1 MTLPD
6 ASESRRYAQQCF
18 FFTLSV
24 KFFQKFHSQIGD
36 CEVFSKNFTV
46 LKIFHIQFE
55 CSNPLKMD
63 AKSCYE
69 HEMWQ
74 FFRLRQ
80 PNNDK
85 MVFRYIIIDEN
96 AARRAAKIF
105 ETKKFHSRFRA
116 KKKHCWVPNRYTHA
130 SEATSSVANSN

>member
-1 MTLPD
+1 M
-6 ASESRRYAQQCF
+6 
-18 FFTLSV
+18 

-36 CEVFSKNFTV
+36 CEVFSKKFTV

-116 KKKHCWVPNRYTHA
+116 KKKHWFKGSIWISFDLNSPIFWP
-130 SEATSSVANSN
+130 EAFVSKNFEMVQF

>member
-1 MTLPD
+1 
-6 ASESRRYAQQCF
+6 
-18 FFTLSV
+18 
-24 KFFQKFHSQIGD
+24 
-36 CEVFSKNFTV
+36 
-46 LKIFHIQFE
+46 
-55 CSNPLKMD
+55 MD

-116 KKKHCWVPNRYTHA
+116 KKKHWCVQL
-130 SEATSSVANSN
+130 SSTKYPGIIVNSNGFPEQSSICGVMHA